1 MLKAM
6 RRNVKSL
13 APTLWIVI
21 AAFIIA
27 IFAVWGGA
35 GRLGEA
41 RAENTIAFVGK
52 ERISVDLFY
61 TNLRQRLEAMKR
73 EFKELDRKLIQQLG
87 IPQQVLEQLIQ
98 QTLLL
103 QIARDL
109 GLDTT
114 NEEILEKI
122 KSYPVFQR
130 DGKFIGFEEYKR
142 ILEWNRISITEFEES
157 LRKEAILSKVV
168 QLATA
173 GIPVTEE
180 EIWENYKK
188 ENEKAKLEYILFEKD
203 EIELESEPALSGIQQ
218 YFEENKEDYKIPE
231 RREGTYIF
239 LRTEDLKTEIE
250 LTDSDLEKYYQDNL
264 SQFEE
269 PERVKVSRIYLPY
282 GDKEKEMVK
291 AEGENIRERI
301 TKGESF
307 SELAITSSKD
317 EKAQEG
323 GDWGFYDWRR
333 LSPPEKEEIEKLSP
347 GETSPLIE
355 LEDGVSLLQVTEKN
369 PAVGKPFEEV
379 KSRIKSILEEEKA
392 RTLGAERIVRL
403 RKNAQR
409 EKSLD
414 VAAQKIDLKIKNT
427 GLLKEGDA
435 LEDIDPSGSLSRAL
449 FELAEKEMTSPV
461 YTYKGIGIA
470 QLEKIEPP
478 RLANFEEVK
487 DEVKE
492 DVLRIK
498 KKEKAQEKMKQAKA
512 ELKRKSMEEVA
523 EDNEMEYKTLEEYK
537 RSQYL
542 SIIGEN
548 AEIDRLAFSLPL
560 EEASEPIEF
569 EDGYALIKVLDRKE
583 VTPEDFEKNKKEER
597 EKFLEMKK
605 NKFFLSYLSNMRK
618 RKRVRI
624 KYDVFLKINTD
635 VLSRYGEE

>member
-41 RAENTIAFVGK
+41 RAENTIAWVGK
-52 ERISVDLFY
+52 ERISVNLFY

-109 GLDTT
+109 GLDAT

-130 DGKFIGFEEYKR
+130 DGKFAGFEEYKR

-168 QLATA
+168 QLITA

-188 ENEKAKLEYILFEKD
+188 ENEQTKLEYILVEKD
-203 EIELESEPALSGIQQ
+203 QIELESEPAPSEIQH

-250 LTDSDLEKYYQDNL
+250 LTDSDLDKYYKDNL

-282 GDKEKEMVK
+282 GNKEKEMVK

-307 SELAITSSKD
+307 SELAIKSSED

-323 GDWGFYDWRR
+323 GDWGFYDWKR
-333 LSPPEKEEIEKLSP
+333 LSPPEKEEIEKLSTREP
-347 GETSPLIE
+347 SPVIE

-369 PAVGKPFEEV
+369 PAVVKPFEEV

-392 RTLGAERIVRL
+392 RTLGAERIVQL

-414 VAAQKIDLKIKNT
+414 VAAQKFGLIIKNT

-435 LEDIDPSGSLSRAL
+435 LEDIDPSGSLSQAL
-449 FELAEKEMTSPV
+449 FELEEKEITSPV

-492 DVLRIK
+492 DVLKIK
-498 KKEKAQEKMKQAKA
+498 KKEKAQEKMKQAQS
-512 ELKRKSMEEVA
+512 ELKMKSMEEVA
-523 EDNEMEYKTLEEYK
+523 EDEKIEHKTLEEYK
-537 RSQYL
+537 RGQYL

-548 AEIDRLAFSLPL
+548 TEIDRLAFSLPL

-583 VTPEDFEKNKKEER
+583 VSPGDFEKNKKEER
-597 EKFLEMKK
+597 EKFLDMKK

-618 RKRVRI
+618 VKRVRI

>member
-269 PERVKVSRIYLPY
+269 PI
-282 GDKEKEMVK
+282 
-291 AEGENIRERI
+291 
-301 TKGESF
+301 
-307 SELAITSSKD
+307 
-317 EKAQEG
+317 Q
-323 GDWGFYDWRR
+323 
-333 LSPPEKEEIEKLSP
+333 
-347 GETSPLIE
+347 
-355 LEDGVSLLQVTEKN
+355 
-369 PAVGKPFEEV
+369 
-379 KSRIKSILEEEKA
+379 
-392 RTLGAERIVRL
+392 
-403 RKNAQR
+403 
-409 EKSLD
+409 
-414 VAAQKIDLKIKNT
+414 
-427 GLLKEGDA
+427 
-435 LEDIDPSGSLSRAL
+435 
-449 FELAEKEMTSPV
+449 
-461 YTYKGIGIA
+461 
-470 QLEKIEPP
+470 
-478 RLANFEEVK
+478 
-487 DEVKE
+487 
-492 DVLRIK
+492 
-498 KKEKAQEKMKQAKA
+498 
-512 ELKRKSMEEVA
+512 
-523 EDNEMEYKTLEEYK
+523 
-537 RSQYL
+537 
-542 SIIGEN
+542 
-548 AEIDRLAFSLPL
+548 
-560 EEASEPIEF
+560 
-569 EDGYALIKVLDRKE
+569 
-583 VTPEDFEKNKKEER
+583 
-597 EKFLEMKK
+597 
-605 NKFFLSYLSNMRK
+605 
-618 RKRVRI
+618 
-624 KYDVFLKINTD
+624 
-635 VLSRYGEE
+635 